1 MGQTMQRVNLRDFGA
16 DANKADNSAAIQLAI
31 NTLLVN
37 TTDQNVQNRGGTIV
51 VSDLYRITETVGIS
65 VSNDFICK
73 LRIES
78 DHGSR
83 RGPGFHMTDPTK
95 PCFQLKTNNLGIIR
109 DFDMSGIQLKGG
121 SFGLDLEFDA
131 YNTFDR
137 VTFEG
142 NVEAGIRSHNGGE
155 VTSHFSRCWWTNV
168 PGDAAHGLTGGL
180 WFSDC
185 LFGEGC
191 GGFRM
196 TGTQL
201 QLFNCKVWN
210 SQTWDE
216 GEFGEGSCVFKL
228 RNGSGLHM
236 VGGKISASTPTKSI
250 FFTDFARDLHVS
262 GVDIVANATV
272 ENLIADLHA
281 HSGTKPFPI
290 IYIGGGTKLST
301 RRPEGISIYEE
312 LGDIG
317 DDAQV
322 HQDAVI
328 DIVSEYKTTPPFACA
343 AFLHPDR
350 RNTMVLRARLDQ
362 D

>member
-1 MGQTMQRVNLRDFGA
+1 MQRVNLRDFGA
-16 DANKADNSAAIQLAI
+16 DANKTDATNRDAINLAI

-37 TTDQNVQNRGGTIV
+37 PALSDVQNRGGTIV
-51 VSDLYRITETVGIS
+51 VSDLYKYTGDPPGIS
-65 VSNDFICK
+65 VSSDMVCRIK
-73 LRIES
+73 IES
-78 DHGSR
+78 DHGAR
-83 RGPGFHMTDPTK
+83 RGAGFQQLDPTK
-95 PCFQLKTNNLGIIR
+95 AVFQLKTNNLGIIR
-109 DFDMSGIQLKGG
+109 DFDMSGIQIKGG
-121 SFGLDLEFDA
+121 AYGLDLEFDA
-131 YNTFDR
+131 YNTFER
-137 VTFEG
+137 LTFEG
-142 NVEAGIRSHNGGE
+142 QQIASIRSHNGGE
-155 VTSHFSRCWWTNV
+155 VTSHFSKCWWTNV
-168 PGDAAHGLTGGL
+168 PGDAAIGLTGGL

-210 SQTWDE
+210 SQTWDA

-228 RNGSGLHM
+228 ENGSGLHM

-250 FFTDFARDLHVS
+250 VYTNFARDVHMS
-262 GVDIVANATV
+262 GVDIIANTTV
-272 ENLIADLHA
+272 EFLIADLHA

-301 RRPEGISIYEE
+301 RRTESPFIIYEE

-322 HQDAVI
+322 HQDAVV
-328 DIVSEYKTTPPFACA
+328 DLVTEYKVNIPTACA

-350 RNTMVLRARLDQ
+350 RNLMVLRARLDQ

>member
-37 TTDQNVQNRGGTIV
+37 TTDQNIQNRGGTIV

-73 LRIES
+73 LKIES

-83 RGPGFHMTDPTK
+83 RGAGFHMTDPTK
-95 PCFQLKTNNLGIIR
+95 PVFQLKTDNLGIIR
-109 DFDMSGIQLKGG
+109 DFDMEGIQLKGG
-121 SFGLDLEFDA
+121 SYGLDLEFDA
-131 YNTFDR
+131 YNTFNR
-137 VTFEG
+137 ITFEG
-142 NVEAGIRSHNGGE
+142 NVQAGIRSHNGGE
-155 VTSHFSRCWWTNV
+155 VTSHFTDCWWTNV
-168 PGDAAHGLTGGL
+168 IGDAAHGLTGGL
-180 WFSDC
+180 WFSHC

-196 TGTQL
+196 VGTQL
-201 QLFNCKVWN
+201 QLYHCKVWN
-210 SQTWDE
+210 SQTWDA
-216 GEFGEGSCVFKL
+216 GDFGEGSCVFKL
-228 RNGSGLHM
+228 ENGSGLHM
-236 VGGKISASTPTKSI
+236 VGGKVSASTPTKSI
-250 FFTDFARDLHVS
+250 VYTNFARDVIIS
-262 GVDIVANATV
+262 GTHIVANTTV

-290 IYIGGGTKLST
+290 IYIGGGTVIST
-301 RRPEGISIYEE
+301 RRTEGLCIYEE

-317 DDAQV
+317 DDSQV
-322 HQDAVI
+322 HQNAVI
-328 DIVSEYKTTPPFACA
+328 DCMVEYKTTPPFGCA
-343 AFLHPDR
+343 AFIDPAR
-350 RNTMVLRARLDQ
+350 NNTMTLRERLDQ